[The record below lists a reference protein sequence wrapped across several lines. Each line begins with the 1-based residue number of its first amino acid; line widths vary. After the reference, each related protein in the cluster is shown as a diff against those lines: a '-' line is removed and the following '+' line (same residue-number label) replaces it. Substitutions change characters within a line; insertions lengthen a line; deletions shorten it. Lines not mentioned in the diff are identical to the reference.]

1 MMGVA
6 ARRSAANRGVL
17 PLGRRRR
24 LLTEVFRISPGS
36 VQDEPRIE
44 TNTDATGKRKKEG
57 KGERDLG
64 RFSIAS
70 ISRSCFIYLFI
81 SGSCLVVD
89 VVRCLFLSL
98 SLFFFF
104 CFNGSKRVGCPSA
117 TRTHSQI
124 VDKLICVRTFTFP
137 LAPPS

>member
-1 MMGVA
+1 MGVA

-57 KGERDLG
+57 KGERDLE
-64 RFSIAS
+64 RFGVVNLFRGTSSPLYI
-70 ISRSCFIYLFI
+70 RS
-81 SGSCLVVD
+81 
-89 VVRCLFLSL
+89 
-98 SLFFFF
+98 
-104 CFNGSKRVGCPSA
+104 
-117 TRTHSQI
+117 
-124 VDKLICVRTFTFP
+124 
-137 LAPPS
+137 LAPGYFIGDGFFLVGFSSWGLLFVGGPGTLVWSERALEGPGIGVLTVFSFSE